1 MYLSRMYLNP
11 QRRHCRALLANP
23 EMLHA
28 AVLSSFPPGTDA
40 VSDNGR
46 VLWSIDR
53 SGDKTALWMLSPAVP
68 SFEHLQEQAGW
79 SQQQTWETRD
89 YSGLIGQLMKG
100 QQYAFRLVANPI
112 HIVTE
117 GGMKKRRVH
126 QKPEFQL
133 QWLLDRQEAMGV
145 KFLRE
150 EDAVAATVTGSERLV
165 FNRKGRNVTLVRVV
179 YQGLLEVTDRE
190 LLEQTLIS
198 GIGKGKAYGCG
209 LLTLAKA
216 GM

>member
-1 MYLSRMYLNP
+1 MYLNP

-179 YQGLLEVTDRE
+179 YQGLLEVTDRD

-216 GM
+216 SM

>member
-11 QRRHCRALLANP
+11 QRRHCRALLASP

-28 AVLSSFPPGTDA
+28 AVLSSFPPSTDA
-40 VSDNGR
+40 APDDGR

-53 SGDKTALWMLSPAVP
+53 GREKTALWILSPAVP

-79 SQQQTWETRD
+79 SQQKTWETRD
-89 YSGLIGQLMKG
+89 YSGLIGKLMKG
-100 QQYAFRLVANPI
+100 QRYAFRLVANPV

-117 GGMKKRRVH
+117 GGVKKRRVH
-126 QKPEFQL
+126 QKPEYQL

-145 KFLRE
+145 KFHS
-150 EDAVAATVTGSERLV
+150 EDDVVAATVTGSEHLV
-165 FNRKGRNVTLVRVV
+165 FKRRGRNVTLVRVA
-179 YQGLLEVTDRE
+179 YRGLLEVTDCD
-190 LLEQTLIS
+190 LLEKTLIS

-216 GM
+216 SM

>member
-179 YQGLLEVTDRE
+179 YQGLLEVTDRD

-216 GM
+216 SM

>member
-28 AVLSSFPPGTDA
+28 AVLASVPPGADV
-40 VSDNGR
+40 VSDDGR
-46 VLWSIDR
+46 VLWRIDR
-53 SGDKTALWMLSPAVP
+53 SGGRTALWMLSPTAP

-79 SQQQTWETRD
+79 SQQKTWETRD
-89 YSGLIGQLMKG
+89 YSGLTGRLMRG
-100 QQYAFRLVANPI
+100 EQYAFRLVANPV

-117 GGMKKRRVH
+117 NGVKKRRVH
-126 QKPEFQL
+126 QKPEYQL

-145 KFLRE
+145 KFLIE
-150 EDAVAATVTGSERLV
+150 EDTVAATVTGCERLV
-165 FNRKGRNVTLVRVV
+165 FNRKGRNVTLVRVA
-179 YQGLLEVTDRE
+179 YQGLLEVADRD
-190 LLEQTLIS
+190 LLEKTLIS

-209 LLTLAKA
+209 LLTLAKV
-216 GM
+216 GT

>member
-23 EMLHA
+23 EMMHA

-40 VSDNGR
+40 ASDDGR

-53 SGDKTALWMLSPAVP
+53 SGEKTALWMLSPAVP

-89 YSGLIGQLMKG
+89 YSRLTGQLMKG
-100 QQYAFRLVANPI
+100 QQYAFRLVANPV

-117 GGMKKRRVH
+117 GGVKKRRVH
-126 QKPEFQL
+126 QKPEYQL
-133 QWLLDRQEAMGV
+133 QWLLDRQEAMGAR
-145 KFLRE
+145 FLGE
-150 EDAVAATVTGSERLV
+150 EDAVAATVTGSEHLV
-165 FNRKGRNVTLVRVV
+165 FDRKGRKVTLVRVS
-179 YQGLLEVTDRE
+179 YQGLLEVTDRD
-190 LLEQTLIS
+190 LLEKTLTS
-198 GIGKGKAYGCG
+198 GIGKAKAYGCG
-209 LLTLAKA
+209 LLTLAKV
-216 GM
+216 GT

>member
-23 EMLHA
+23 EMMHA
-28 AVLSSFPPGTDA
+28 AVLSSFPPGTGVAPD
-40 VSDNGR
+40 DGR

-53 SGDKTALWMLSPAVP
+53 AGGKTALWMLSPTVP

-89 YSGLIGQLMKG
+89 YAGLISQLMKG
-100 QQYAFRLVANPI
+100 QQYAFRLVANPV
-112 HIVTE
+112 HVVTE
-117 GGMKKRRVH
+117 NGVKKRRAH
-126 QKPEFQL
+126 QKTEYQL

-145 KFLRE
+145 KFLSE
-150 EDAVAATVTGSERLV
+150 EEAVAAAVTGSEHLV
-165 FNRKGRNVTLVRVV
+165 FDRRGRNVTLVRVD
-179 YQGLLEVTDRE
+179 YRGLLEVTDRDR
-190 LLEQTLIS
+190 LEKTLIS

>member
-179 YQGLLEVTDRE
+179 YQGLLEVTDRD

>member
-1 MYLSRMYLNP
+1 MYLNP

-179 YQGLLEVTDRE
+179 YQGLLEVTDRD

>member
-179 YQGLLEVTDRE
+179 YQGLLEVTDRD
-190 LLEQTLIS
+190 LLKQTLIS